1 MADKNPS
8 DNNGVTALHNA
19 AENGHIEVC
28 KTILVNTAFKIPAAR
43 DGYTPLHLAV
53 KNGHL
58 EICKI
63 IVAHTVDKNP
73 AALDGCTPLHLAV
86 KNGHFQVC
94 KLLLDTGID
103 KNPVYNGETPLQ
115 LALIDMRFIIA
126 SLFVENRRDVASMIF
141 FPDGKIIFY
150 IMYLIIGCFFVVLM
164 YHNILN
170 DWK

>member
-8 DNNGVTALHNA
+8 DNIGVTALHNA
-19 AENGHIEVC
+19 AENGHLEVC
-28 KTILVNTAFKIPAAR
+28 KTILVNTAFKIPAAQ

-53 KNGHL
+53 KNGHF

-63 IVAHTVDKNP
+63 MLAHTEDKNP

-103 KNPVYNGETPLQ
+103 RNPVYNEQTPLQ
-115 LALIDMRFIIA
+115 LALIDMRFSIA
-126 SLFVENRRDVASMIF
+126 SLFVENRRDMVF
-141 FPDGKIIFY
+141 FY
-150 IMYLIIGCFFVVLM
+150 IMFLIIAFMFVVTM
-164 YHNILN
+164 YHRITTEIGSN
-170 DWK
+170 K